1 MHRAIIV
8 TAGGAGY
15 KQPTILL
22 ATAFLSSQ
30 SRWGCCYQFLITW
43 RKNKNCDQKYLT
55 KTVKSGTSKQSD
67 NILGKW
73 IFYSKLIPDV
83 QAVNTN
89 TAELEAIWK
98 LNLSLTLN
106 WRLRRAITL
115 VFAWRYKIQNSKY
128 YGVQEY
134 WRFTP
139 KVKTLWKMKLF
150 ASHKHDLQCY
160 SLNIKMAGSGRYHE
174 SIKMLVSSDC
184 LSSESSNNYLLE
196 RNG

>member
-1 MHRAIIV
+1 M
-8 TAGGAGY
+8 
-15 KQPTILL
+15 
-22 ATAFLSSQ
+22 
-30 SRWGCCYQFLITW
+30 
-43 RKNKNCDQKYLT
+43 
-55 KTVKSGTSKQSD
+55 KSGTSKQSD

-139 KVKTLWKMKLF
+139 KGKDLWKMKLF
-150 ASHKHDLQCY
+150 ASHKHDLPCHSWILKWLAEEDIMNVWKCWYRVIVCLLSRQR
-160 SLNIKMAGSGRYHE
+160 SLCKNATGNLPFLWQKETIFIYFTVIIFE
-174 SIKMLVSSDC
+174 V
-184 LSSESSNNYLLE
+184 YE
-196 RNG
+196 RKQNWSPKTAL